1 MGYDEGRYQA
11 VQYQAKVFKFVTKD
25 QWDMM
30 ETVIRQSNKVWGT
43 RAPRHSLAG
52 KKAGGS

>member
-30 ETVIRQSNKVWGT
+30 ETVIRQSNTKQK
-43 RAPRHSLAG
+43 S
-52 KKAGGS
+52 